1 MSIYKVLYLLF
12 RGLFVSRSDLI
23 LENLALR
30 QQLTVQQRTIKRPKL
45 KNKDRLFWAWLSQIW
60 PDWKSYLIIVKPET
74 VLKWHRQGFRLYWR
88 WKSRYHKVGR
98 PKISKEIRD
107 LIRQMSQENPTWGAP
122 RIQSELR
129 LLGYEVADSTVAK
142 YMIKHKKPPS
152 QAWRSFLKN
161 HFRQI
166 AAIDFF
172 TVPTVTFRILYC
184 FIVLRYNRREIV
196 HFNVTA
202 NPNAR
207 RTAQQITEAFPYD
220 EAPKYLIRDRDK
232 IYGTLFTQR
241 VRVMGIKEVLIAPL
255 SPWQNPFA
263 ERVIGSIRRE
273 CLDNFI
279 ILNERHLYRVL
290 TSYFDYYNN
299 SRTHLALER
308 NSPVPHKTEHESKGN
323 VISIPQVGGLHHV
336 YKRVA

>member
-1 MSIYKVLYLLF
+1 MSICKVLFLLF

-30 QQLTVQQRTIKRPKL
+30 QQLTIQQRTIRRPKL
-45 KNKDRLFWAWLSQIW
+45 KNKDRIFWSWLSQIW
-60 PDWKSYLIIVKPET
+60 PDWKSNLIIVKPET
-74 VLKWHRQGFRLYWR
+74 VIKWHRQGFKLYWR
-88 WKSRYHKVGR
+88 WKSRSNKVGR
-98 PKISKEIRD
+98 PRVPKEIRN

-122 RIQSELR
+122 RIQSELK
-129 LLGYEVADSTVAK
+129 LLGYEVVDSTVAK

-152 QAWRSFLKN
+152 QTWRSFLKN
-161 HFRQI
+161 HVRQI

-184 FIVLRYNRREIV
+184 FIVLRHNRREIV

-207 RTAQQITEAFPYD
+207 WTAQQITEAFPYD
-220 EAPKYLIRDRDK
+220 AAPKYLIRDRDG
-232 IYGTLFTQR
+232 IYGKDFCKR
-241 VRVMGIKEVLIAPL
+241 VTEMSIKEVIIAPR

-273 CLDNFI
+273 CLDHLI
-279 ILNERHLYRVL
+279 ILGENHLHQIL
-290 TSYFDYYNN
+290 SSYFRYYNN
-299 SRTHLALER
+299 CRPHLSLDR
-308 NSPVPHKTEHESKGN
+308 NSPSPRNVEPPLKGK
-323 VISIPQVGGLHHV
+323 VISIPEVGGLHHR
-336 YKRVA
+336 YSRVA